1 MSIFGP
7 LSGGT
12 PATPAADSY
21 SDLASRIEKQGEDRR
36 AYFDK
41 LAEQLK
47 GKRYGPSASERLL
60 AISGALAAPTRT
72 PGFGG
77 LMSNVVPVFQQYE
90 KDKRVAEEARASD
103 MEKLGLAR
111 LGVGDSEISTALDLQ
126 KLRAQYLAADAP
138 KYDPLPGGGYQRK
151 PGTGGAP
158 PYPKQDNDGIYVIED
173 PRQLSFLPA
182 NTPIRRPNDPTI
194 KYTRAAPGG

>member
-12 PATPAADSY
+12 SATPAADSY
-21 SDLASRIEKQGEDRR
+21 SDLASRIQKQNDDRR

-90 KDKRVAEEARASD
+90 KDKRAAEEARASD
-103 MEKLGLAR
+103 MEKLTLGR
-111 LGVGDSEISTALDLQ
+111 IGVGDSEIKTAMDLQ
-126 KLRAQYLAADAP
+126 ELRARYAKAQEDANKP
-138 KYDPLPGGGYQRK
+138 DYRVVPEGGTIVNLKEVGKLPVYTPEQV
-151 PGTGGAP
+151 AVMS
-158 PYPKQDNDGIYVIED
+158 QD
-173 PRQLSFLPA
+173 PA
-182 NTPIRRPNDPTI
+182 NRGKKFRTVDGRILEM
-194 KYTRAAPGG
+194 

>member
-47 GKRYGPSASERLL
+47 DKRYGPSASERLL
-60 AISGALAAPTRT
+60 AISAALAAPTRT

-90 KDKRVAEEARASD
+90 KDKRAAEEARASD
-103 MEKLGLAR
+103 MEKLT
-111 LGVGDSEISTALDLQ
+111 LGRIGMGDSEIKTAMDLQ
-126 KLRAQYLAADAP
+126 ELRARYAKAQEDANKP
-138 KYDPLPGGGYQRK
+138 DYRVVPEGGSLVNLKEVGKLPVYTPEQV
-151 PGTGGAP
+151 AVMS
-158 PYPKQDNDGIYVIED
+158 QD
-173 PRQLSFLPA
+173 PA
-182 NTPIRRPNDPTI
+182 NRGKKFRTVDGRILEM
-194 KYTRAAPGG
+194 

>member
-21 SDLASRIEKQGEDRR
+21 SDLASRIEKQSEDRR

-90 KDKRVAEEARASD
+90 KDKRAAEEARASD
-103 MEKLGLAR
+103 MEKLT
-111 LGVGDSEISTALDLQ
+111 LGRIGMGDSEIKTALELQ
-126 KLRAQYLAADAP
+126 KLRAQYLAAGRPDIQLDQQGNIREVPKIVYRPTTDAEYAAIPIGAFYVVPSGPEAGRIIP
-138 KYDPLPGGGYQRK
+138 K
-151 PGTGGAP
+151 
-158 PYPKQDNDGIYVIED
+158 
-173 PRQLSFLPA
+173 
-182 NTPIRRPNDPTI
+182 
-194 KYTRAAPGG
+194 